1 MRFEEEKNEDK
12 EKKPIPWF
20 PNFVVGEIIVMYIML
35 AVLIVLASMFPA
47 GLEERVDPLRTPP
60 EAKPEWFFL
69 FLYQFVKKV
78 PPLVGVTAPI
88 VGALLLIFLP
98 FLDRNPERH
107 PRKRIVAM
115 TLGTLVTIA
124 VLGLTILGY
133 LT

>member
-1 MRFEEEKNEDK
+1 MAFEEEEK
-12 EKKPIPWF
+12 EQKPIPWF
-20 PNFVVGEIIVMYIML
+20 PNFVITEVIAMYIML
-35 AVLIVLASMFPA
+35 AVLIILASIFPS

-78 PPLVGVTAPI
+78 PPLVGVAAPV
-88 VGALLLIFLP
+88 VGLLLLILLP

-115 TLGTLVTIA
+115 TLGTLVMITL
-124 VLGLTILGY
+124 LGLTIWGY
-133 LT
+133 LS